1 VSSAFTALPLCPVG
15 KGVCDADVYDRSKH
29 WIRFMQVINKDGR
42 DEKVVVDNE
51 MRLVFQRT
59 DQLG

>member
-1 VSSAFTALPLCPVG
+1 VE
-15 KGVCDADVYDRSKH
+15 KGVCDADVYDRSKY
-29 WIRFMQVINKDGR
+29 WIRFMQVINKGDK